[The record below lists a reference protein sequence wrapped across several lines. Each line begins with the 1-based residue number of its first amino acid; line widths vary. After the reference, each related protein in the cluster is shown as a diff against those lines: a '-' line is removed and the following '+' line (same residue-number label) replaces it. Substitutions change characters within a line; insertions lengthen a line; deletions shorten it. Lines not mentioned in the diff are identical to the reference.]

1 MRNIIIVFLLLG
13 TNSASQ
19 AQKFKKIFVNLY
31 TDSLKKGTYNYINVD
46 GELLD
51 GRFLP
56 LDTTELKFW
65 SSDGK
70 FEGNSLYIDK
80 DFKKQ
85 KVDIRITSKSQP
97 SFIKEFTLFVKQ
109 KEDERLPT
117 AQEVLENIKKQKAK
131 TKTIKF

>member
-1 MRNIIIVFLLLG
+1 MLKVIFL
-13 TNSASQ
+13 SAMMGAATVSH
-19 AQKFKKIFVNLY
+19 AQKFKRIFVNLY

-46 GELLD
+46 GELPD

-70 FEGNSLYIDK
+70 FEGNSLFIDK

-97 SFIKEFTLFVKQ
+97 SFVKEFSLFIKQ
-109 KEDERLPT
+109 KEDEPLPT
-117 AQEVLENIKKQKAK
+117 AKELLENMKKQKIKAK
-131 TKTIKF
+131 KA

>member
-1 MRNIIIVFLLLG
+1 MIMRKIILLSLLFG
-13 TNSASQ
+13 FHSATH
-19 AQKFKKIFVNLY
+19 AQKFKRIFVNLY

-70 FEGNSLYIDK
+70 FEGNSLFIDK
-80 DFKKQ
+80 DFRKQ

-97 SFIKEFTLFVKQ
+97 SFIKEFALFVKQ

-117 AQEVLENIKKQKAK
+117 AKEVLESIKKQKSK
-131 TKTIKF
+131 PVKF

>member
-1 MRNIIIVFLLLG
+1 MNMHKIFCLSLIFCFS
-13 TNSASQ
+13 TASH
-19 AQKFKKIFVNLY
+19 AQKFKRIFVNLY

-56 LDTTELKFW
+56 LDSTELKFW
-65 SSDGK
+65 SSEGR

-117 AQEVLENIKKQKAK
+117 AQEVLESIKKQK
-131 TKTIKF
+131 TKSVKF